1 MISHV
6 AKVMLVIRIA
16 ISRTKSSR
24 ACCVCECK
32 AWWCWCV
39 CDARSFASEVKGKN
53 NRVRVCRRRCV
64 RVCVCVSKKSLL
76 SVCVEVECI

>member
-24 ACCVCECK
+24 ACCVC
-32 AWWCWCV
+32 
-39 CDARSFASEVKGKN
+39 
-53 NRVRVCRRRCV
+53 VRV
-64 RVCVCVSKKSLL
+64 VCVCVKRGGVG
-76 SVCVEVECI
+76 VCVMQEVLQAE